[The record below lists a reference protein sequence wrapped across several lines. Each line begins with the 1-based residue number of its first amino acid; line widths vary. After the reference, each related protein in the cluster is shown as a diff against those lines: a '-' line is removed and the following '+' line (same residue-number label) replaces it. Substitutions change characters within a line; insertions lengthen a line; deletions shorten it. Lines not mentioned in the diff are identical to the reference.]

1 MTDTVVLLH
10 GIKKTSACMR
20 KFARHLEGLGY
31 KVRNLDYPSTR
42 LPIEKI
48 AERIELEIEDA
59 AESTDGNVHLI
70 GHSMGGLIIRAV
82 LKNYRP
88 SNLGR
93 VIMIGTPNKGSQVA
107 DFLQSVPLYKKLYG
121 PAGQQLI
128 TDQSGFADIFGPVDF
143 DLGIIAGNR
152 TVDPISSFIIGY
164 SRPNDGKVAVENT
177 KLEGAAD
184 HIVVATNHTFFP
196 TSKVMWRQAEVFL
209 DNGVFAR

>member
-10 GIKKTSACMR
+10 GIKKTSACMS

-31 KVRNLDYPSTR
+31 RVRNLDYPSTR

-59 AESTDGNVHLI
+59 AESTDGKVHLI

-93 VIMIGTPNKGSQVA
+93 VIMIGTPNKGSPVA

>member
-1 MTDTVVLLH
+1 
-10 GIKKTSACMR
+10 MR